1 MKIKLFKDNIK
12 YIIKYVKLFIIKQN
26 IIVYLNLIF
35 RNKYKRVIYT
45 GINNINLTPGKF
57 KLYWAILKR
66 RIVNY

>member
-57 KLYWAILKR
+57 KLY
-66 RIVNY
+66 